1 MTSSCADPVVEVRD
15 LVKHY
20 DGGVK
25 AVDGASLSVGPGEIY
40 ALLGL
45 NGAGKTTTI
54 RTLLGMI
61 KPTAGSVSLF
71 GTPVS
76 PAAQRL
82 WARVGYL
89 VETPAGYPELTVA
102 QNLALTARLKRL
114 PGGAARQVGERLGLT
129 PYARRRARDLSLGN
143 QQRLGLAKALIGKPE
158 LLILDEPANGLDPAG
173 VTEIRQLLKTLA
185 AQGTTILLSSHILAE
200 VAKLATR
207 IGIIHSGRM
216 VTEVAATDLPMLLV
230 RTLRV
235 RCRDHDTA
243 EWILR
248 QGGYEPHSD
257 VDGYLAM
264 TAQAAVEHPDE
275 VATLL
280 VDAGCPPLHLA
291 VQEEDLESLFLRLT
305 TGSAGGAVS

>member
-1 MTSSCADPVVEVRD
+1 MTAAATAAIEVRD

-20 DGGVK
+20 GSVR
-25 AVDGASLSVGPGEIY
+25 AVDGASLSVATGEIY

-61 KPTAGSVSLF
+61 KPTAGSVRLL
-71 GTPVS
+71 GIQVS
-76 PAAQRL
+76 PGAQGL
-82 WARVGYL
+82 WRRVGYL

-102 QNLALTARLKRL
+102 ENLALTARLKHL
-114 PGGAARQVGERLGLT
+114 PVTAARLTAGLLGLEA
-129 PYARRRARDLSLGN
+129 YSDRRARDLSLGN
-143 QQRLGLAKALIGKPE
+143 QQRLGLAKALIGRPE

-173 VTEIRQLLKTLA
+173 VTEIRHLLKALA

-207 IGIIHSGRM
+207 IGIIHAGRL
-216 VTEVAATDLPMLLV
+216 VTEIAATDLPDHV
-230 RTLRV
+230 ARRLRV
-235 RCRDHDTA
+235 RCRDRETA
-243 EWILR
+243 ERILR
-248 QGGYEPHSD
+248 QGGYEPHSE
-257 VDGYLAM
+257 VDGSLTM
-264 TAQAAVEHPDE
+264 TAREAVRHPDE

-291 VQEEDLESLFLRLT
+291 VEEDDLESLFLRLT
-305 TGSAGGAVS
+305 LA